1 MKSVLLIWIT
11 LTAAT
16 VYGQSADDLKRLEE
30 FKKIVNTPVVFPV
43 NDKFKFKIAKDLVYN
58 QKKDTSKKLDIYQP
72 DGVSKNKKLP
82 LIIFI
87 HGKTPIETNPKNWG
101 GYKSWAK
108 LMASQGY
115 VAAVFTHSLAIPG
128 KSIEDAASDLDA
140 ALDYIKANQSLYNI
154 DTNKIALLAYSA
166 GVPLLSYAL
175 IHKQSNI
182 KCLVAFYGFLDMKN
196 IDLWKNESQ
205 QTAAKFS
212 LINYSGSDKKFPPL
226 FIARAGKEHNKGLNE
241 TIDSFMLKANTNN
254 LNITLINHPA
264 GVHGFDT
271 QNNDERS
278 REIIESMLLFL
289 HYHLYNSNLDK

>member
-1 MKSVLLIWIT
+1 MKSILLIWMT
-11 LTAAT
+11 LTLSI

-30 FKKIVNTPVVFPV
+30 FKKIVNAPVVFPV
-43 NDKFKFKIAKDLVYN
+43 NDKVKFKITTDLVYN
-58 QKKDTSKKLDIYQP
+58 QKQDTSKKLDIYQP
-72 DGVSKNKKLP
+72 GGVSKNKKLP

-108 LMASQGY
+108 LIASKGY
-115 VAAVFTHSLAIPG
+115 VAVTFTHSLAVPG
-128 KSIEDAASDLDA
+128 KSMEDAASDLED
-140 ALDYIKANQSLYNI
+140 ALDYIKANQSFYNI
-154 DTNKIALLAYSA
+154 DTNRIALLAYSA

-205 QTAAKFS
+205 QTVTKFS
-212 LINYSGSDKKFPPL
+212 LINYCDSDKKVPPL

-241 TIDSFMLKANTNN
+241 TIDSFRLKANANN
-254 LNITLINHPA
+254 MNITLMNHPA

-278 REIIESMLLFL
+278 REIIEPTLLFL
-289 HYHLYNSNLDK
+289 RYNL